1 MNLTRCE
8 IIVLLVLVS
17 SRIEE
22 LEDSIKLFENDTN
35 MKVMFLNELKE
46 AKNIKDKLEKM
57 RVRCKKCL

>member
-1 MNLTRCE
+1 MNLTRFE